1 MAKYYILAGIVYTLV
16 VGFVVETV
24 TYRVAS
30 ENIKQECIKDG
41 CTKVYEFT
49 GEVSGEE
56 WEELIVIAE
65 EYQEEAEMWKE
76 DAEAKWESEEN
87 PYYKAGSES
96 DADAYINL
104 IMMLADPINWL
115 FTFIVASFIAGFYLT
130 FYSGKLW
137 IERYFKN
144 SNGEDQTMDV
154 IGYIIFVMMIAVNTA
169 VYIGIDVGFE
179 NNWWKEN
186 V

>member
-1 MAKYYILAGIVYTLV
+1 MKNRYYILAGIVYTLV

-30 ENIKQECIKDG
+30 ENIKQECFIDG

-49 GEVSGEE
+49 GEVGGEE

-87 PYYKAGSES
+87 PYYKAGSDS

-104 IMMLADPINWL
+104 FMMLADPINWL
-115 FTFIVASFIAGFYLT
+115 FTFIISSFIAGFYLT

-137 IERYFKN
+137 IERYFRRD
-144 SNGEDQTMDV
+144 NGED
-154 IGYIIFVMMIAVNTA
+154 
-169 VYIGIDVGFE
+169 
-179 NNWWKEN
+179 
-186 V
+186 

>member
-1 MAKYYILAGIVYTLV
+1 MKTRYYILAGIVYTLLI
-16 VGFVVETV
+16 GFT
-24 TYRVAS
+24 AS
-30 ENIKQECIKDG
+30 SIQQRITSEVIKDQCFIDG

-49 GEVSGEE
+49 GEVGGEE

-87 PYYKAGSES
+87 PYYKAGSDS

-104 IMMLADPINWL
+104 FMMLADPINWL
-115 FTFIVASFIAGFYLT
+115 FTFIISSFIAGFYLT

-137 IERYFKN
+137 IERYFRRD
-144 SNGEDQTMDV
+144 NGED
-154 IGYIIFVMMIAVNTA
+154 
-169 VYIGIDVGFE
+169 
-179 NNWWKEN
+179 
-186 V
+186 